1 MTASE
6 LSFATDVAD
15 LEQLYRDLHANPE
28 LSLQEHRTAALAGDQ
43 LAAAGFEV
51 TTNIGGTGVVG
62 VLANGTGPTALVRA
76 DMDALPVRE
85 ETGLPYTSQQRAT
98 DPYTSQQRAT
108 DRDGYDVPVMH
119 ACGHDMH
126 VACLLGAVRELAAAR
141 GLWSGTLMAVFQPA
155 EELGT
160 GAQAMIDDGLF
171 DRVGLPDVVLGQHVA
186 PIPAG
191 FIGIRPGPAFA
202 AADGLRVT
210 LYGRGAHGSR
220 PEAGI
225 DPVVM
230 AAATVM
236 RLQGVVSREVA
247 GDDTAVVTVGAVR
260 AGTKE
265 NIIPDDAEL
274 LLSVRTVD
282 PAVRG
287 RVLDAIERIVR
298 AEAAASGAARDPVIE
313 TTHSFGAVVND
324 EKAADRIGAA
334 FARRFGADRVFDPGP
349 VTGSEDVGL
358 FAIAAGAPCVYWLL
372 GGADPGHFAGV
383 TSRAGIAAA
392 VRDLP
397 SNHSPRYAP
406 VLQPTLATGVAALA
420 TAVRTWLPPGNTR
433 NEVFR

>member
-1 MTASE
+1 MTASG
-6 LSFATDVAD
+6 LSSATGVAD
-15 LEQLYRDLHANPE
+15 LGQLYRDLHAHPE
-28 LSLQEHRTAALAGDQ
+28 LSQQEHRTAALAADQ
-43 LAAAGFEV
+43 LAAAGFDV

-85 ETGLPYTSQQRAT
+85 ETGLAYASQR
-98 DPYTSQQRAT
+98 RAT

-126 VACLLGAVRELAAAR
+126 VTCLLGAARELAAAR
-141 GLWSGTLMAVFQPA
+141 GSWSGTLMAVFQPA

-171 DRVGLPDVVLGQHVA
+171 DRVGHPDVVLGQHVA

-247 GDDTAVVTVGAVR
+247 GDDTAVVTVGALR

-287 RVLDAIERIVR
+287 RVLDAIGRIVR
-298 AEAAASGAARDPVIE
+298 AEAAASGAPRDPVIE

-334 FARRFGADRVFDPGP
+334 FARRFGADRVLDPGP

-358 FAIAAGAPCVYWLL
+358 FATAADVPCVYWLL

-383 TSRAGIAAA
+383 TSVAGIAAA

-397 SNHSPRYAP
+397 SNHSPLYAP

-420 TAVRTWLPPGNTR
+420 TAVRTWLPPGTTR
-433 NEVFR
+433 TE